1 MSQEVH
7 PLTAYLRA
15 NFVQKKLKDIT
26 GGRYADFTDAQLANI
41 VSQLHKLAEVL
52 PEEKLTDFLSSR
64 MGLSKSL
71 KKLPRDQISWWTVDM
86 SSIVTVLWVGDLPHE
101 ITHGTLADIVSLVRN
116 PDNRSVAPYFYDKVH
131 RLSKLPFILELPSLV
146 VAPSSGQRS
155 ARKNHCSGPGNT
167 GAECTVER
175 LEEGEAYIEDGNHRA
190 VAQLLAGQTD
200 SITVIR
206 YDKAAK
212 KTKSADAKTR
222 VA

>member
-15 NFVQKKLKDIT
+15 NFVQRKLKDIT
-26 GGRYADFTDAQLANI
+26 GGRYGDFTDAQLANI
-41 VSQLHKLAEVL
+41 VGQLHKLAEHIHD
-52 PEEKLTDFLSSR
+52 EKLTDALSSR

-71 KKLPRDQISWWTVDM
+71 KQLPRDQISWWTVDM
-86 SSIVTVLWVGDLPHE
+86 SSLVTVLWLGDLPHE

-146 VAPSSGQRS
+146 VAPSYSQRS

-167 GAECTVER
+167 GAACTVNR

-190 VAQLLAGQTD
+190 VAQLLAGKTD

-206 YDKAAK
+206 YDMV
-212 KTKSADAKTR
+212 TNQTNSADAENH